1 MSDADRWVRRFRPAP
16 GAATRLLCLPHA
28 GGAASYYLP
37 VSQALT
43 PAIDVL
49 AVQYPGR
56 QDRLAEPPVDSVD
69 QLADLLVPLLDSY
82 LDRPLT
88 IFGHSL
94 GASVAFE
101 VARRLEARGV
111 VPAALFVSGRRA
123 PSRGRDEHVH
133 LLDDA
138 GLLAEVKSL
147 EGTDTAVFDDPELVR
162 MVLPTLR
169 NDYRAAETYRWRP
182 GPPLTCPVHALIGD
196 ADPRV
201 TVEEAGAWA
210 EHTSGEFTLT
220 TFSGGHFYLT
230 EHLPAVLERLAG

>member
-1 MSDADRWVRRFRPAP
+1 MSEADKWVRRFRPAP
-16 GAATRLLCLPHA
+16 DAATRLLCLPYA
-28 GGAASYYLP
+28 GGSASYFLP
-37 VSQALT
+37 VSKALT
-43 PAIDVL
+43 PAVDVL

-56 QDRLAEPPVDSVD
+56 QDRLAEPLVDSVEG
-69 QLADLLVPLLDSY
+69 LADRLVPLLDAY
-82 LDRPLT
+82 LDRPLR

-123 PSRGRDEHVH
+123 PSQERDETVH

-138 GLLAEVKSL
+138 GLLTEVQAL
-147 EGTDTAVFDDPELVR
+147 DGTDAAVFDDPELVQ
-162 MVLPTLR
+162 MVLPSLR
-169 NDYRAAETYRWRP
+169 NDYRAAETYRYRP
-182 GPPLTCPVHALIGD
+182 GSPLTCPVHALTGD

-201 TVEEAGAWA
+201 TVAEAAAWA
-210 EHTSGEFTLT
+210 GHTSGEFTLT

-230 EHLPAVLERLAG
+230 DHLPAILDLLAA

>member
-1 MSDADRWVRRFRPAP
+1 MSDLWLRRFRPASDP
-16 GAATRLLCLPHA
+16 AARLLCLPHA

-37 VSQALT
+37 VSRALA

-56 QDRLAEPPVDSVD
+56 QDRHTEPPVESVEG
-69 QLADLLVPLLDSY
+69 LADQLVPLLD
-82 LDRPLT
+82 LDLPLR

-123 PSRGRDEHVH
+123 PSRDREETVH
-133 LLDDA
+133 LLDDD

-147 EGTDTAVFDDPELVR
+147 AGTDAAVFDDPELVR

-182 GPPLTCPVHALIGD
+182 GPPLTCPVHALTGD

-201 TVEEAGAWA
+201 TVEEAAAWE
-210 EHTSGEFTLT
+210 EHTSGRFTLT
-220 TFSGGHFYLT
+220 TFTGGHFYLT
-230 EHLPAVLERLAG
+230 DHLPAIFNLLAA